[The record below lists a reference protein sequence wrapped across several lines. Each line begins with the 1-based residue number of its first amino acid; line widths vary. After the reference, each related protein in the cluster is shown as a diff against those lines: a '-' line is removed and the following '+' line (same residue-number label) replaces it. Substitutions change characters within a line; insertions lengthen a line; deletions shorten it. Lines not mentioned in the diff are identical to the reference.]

1 MLSYA
6 GKSGSFE
13 KRAKRERMKS
23 VSRIRPVAFRVVAIL
38 LFIITLQLSA
48 LAQQSPQST
57 SPGAAPEP
65 SPAPSP
71 SPTRSPSLEK
81 QFFKNILRDQRAI
94 WISPFRMDGGDVRW
108 VAPLGLTTA
117 ALIISDRRTTRELR
131 EYHDQIS
138 FSINISKLATSTGY
152 AAAAF
157 YFVGRAT
164 GNRRAKET
172 GILGGEA
179 VLDSLLVSSAIK
191 AVTQR
196 PRPLHDGGRG
206 RFFSGGNS
214 FPSGHA
220 MAAWSFATVVA
231 DEYSDRRLVRFGAYG
246 LATVVSL
253 ARFTGNRHFLSE
265 VLVGSVIGYGIGEYV
280 YRTHHN
286 DTGEEFLTRKQSKL
300 FPFITPNYN
309 GRRREYGLRLSWNF

>member
-1 MLSYA
+1 
-6 GKSGSFE
+6 
-13 KRAKRERMKS
+13 MKS
-23 VSRIRPVAFRVVAIL
+23 VGRIKRVALRVVALL
-38 LFIITLQLSA
+38 LFIITLQLSV
-48 LAQQSPQST
+48 LAQQAPQSA
-57 SPGAAPEP
+57 SPGASPEP
-65 SPAPSP
+65 SPSPSP
-71 SPTRSPSLEK
+71 SRSPSLEK

-94 WISPFRMDGGDVRW
+94 WISPFRMGGDDVRW

-179 VLDSLLVSSAIK
+179 VLDSLMVSSAIK
-191 AVTQR
+191 AITQR

-231 DEYSDRRLVRFGAYG
+231 DEYSDRRLVKFGAYG

-265 VLVGSVIGYGIGEYV
+265 VLVGSVIGYGIGKYV
-280 YRTHHN
+280 YRTHHI
-286 DTGEEFLTRKQSKL
+286 DSGEDLQAGKPSKL
-300 FPFITPNYN
+300 FPFIAPNYN
-309 GRRREYGLRLSWNF
+309 GRLREYGVRLSWNF

>member
-1 MLSYA
+1 
-6 GKSGSFE
+6 
-13 KRAKRERMKS
+13 
-23 VSRIRPVAFRVVAIL
+23 VAFRVLAVL
-38 LFIITLQLSA
+38 LFVITLQSGV
-48 LAQQSPQST
+48 LAQQSPSQ
-57 SPGAAPEP
+57 GA
-65 SPAPSP
+65 SSNPSP
-71 SPTRSPSLEK
+71 SPTPLPTPSPSPSTSPPPSLEK

-94 WISPFRMDGGDVRW
+94 WLAPFRMGSDDLRW
-108 VAPLGLTTA
+108 VAPLSLSTV
-117 ALIISDRRTTRELR
+117 ALIVTDRRTTREIG
-131 EYHDQIS
+131 EYHDQIH
-138 FSINISKLATSTGY
+138 FSTNISKLATSTGY

-157 YFVGRAT
+157 YFIGRAT

-206 RFFSGGNS
+206 RFFAGGNS

-231 DEYSDRRLVRFGAYG
+231 NEYSDRRLVRFSAYG

-265 VLVGSVIGYGIGEYV
+265 VLVGSVIGYGIGQYV
-280 YRTHHN
+280 YRTHHSVSS
-286 DTGEEFLTRKQSKL
+286 EEFLTKKQSKL
-300 FPFITPNYN
+300 FPFIAPNYN
-309 GRRREYGLRLSWNF
+309 GRLREYGIRLSWNF

>member
-1 MLSYA
+1 VLSQA

-13 KRAKRERMKS
+13 KRAKRGRMKS
-23 VSRIRPVAFRVVAIL
+23 VSRIKRVAFRGVVLL

-48 LAQQSPQST
+48 LAQQSTQST
-57 SPGAAPEP
+57 SPNASPEP
-65 SPAPSP
+65 SPSP
-71 SPTRSPSLEK
+71 SPFPSRSPSLEK

-94 WISPFRMDGGDVRW
+94 WIAPFRMGGGDLRW

-117 ALIISDRRTTRELR
+117 ALIVTDRRTSRELG
-131 EYHDQIS
+131 EYHDQIR
-138 FSINISKLATSTGY
+138 FSTNISKLATSTGY

-157 YFVGRAT
+157 YFVGRAS
-164 GNRRAKET
+164 GNRRARET

-179 VLDSLLVSSAIK
+179 VLDSLMVSSSIK

-231 DEYSDRRLVRFGAYG
+231 DEYSDRRLVKFSAYG
-246 LATVVSL
+246 LATAVSL

-280 YRTHHN
+280 YRTHHRGS
-286 DTGEEFLTRKQSKL
+286 GEELLSGKPSKL
-300 FPFITPNYN
+300 FPFIAPNYN
-309 GRRREYGLRLSWNF
+309 GRLHEYGVRLSWNF

>member
-1 MLSYA
+1 
-6 GKSGSFE
+6 
-13 KRAKRERMKS
+13 MKS
-23 VSRIRPVAFRVVAIL
+23 VSRIRRVAFRSLGLL
-38 LFIITLQLSA
+38 LFIITVQLSV

-57 SPGAAPEP
+57 SPSASPEP
-65 SPAPSP
+65 SPSP
-71 SPTRSPSLEK
+71 SASPSRSPSLEK

-94 WISPFRMDGGDVRW
+94 WISPFRMGSGDVRW
-108 VAPLGLTTA
+108 VAPLGLATA
-117 ALIISDRRTTRELR
+117 ALIVSDRRTTRELS
-131 EYHDQIS
+131 EYHDQIH
-138 FSINISKLATSTGY
+138 FSTNISKLATSTGY

-164 GNRRAKET
+164 GNRRARET

-179 VLDSLLVSSAIK
+179 VLNSLLVSSAIK

-206 RFFSGGNS
+206 RFFAGGNS

-231 DEYSDRRLVRFGAYG
+231 DEYNDRRLVRFGAYG

-265 VLVGSVIGYGIGEYV
+265 VLVGSVIGYGIGKYV
-280 YRTHHN
+280 YRTHHIDN
-286 DTGEEFLTRKQSKL
+286 GEDLQAGKPSKL
-300 FPFITPNYN
+300 FPFISPNYN
-309 GRRREYGLRLSWNF
+309 GRLRQYGVTLSWNF